1 MTGRGFKDGNIIKLT
16 LDMKRQVFLA
26 LTCLFVTAGAVAQP
40 GWNWPEDIEKAKEKN
55 ALYTDAL
62 KSNQFQLALESHQ
75 WLLDNAPD
83 LNKSLYINGAKIYEG
98 LADKESDPAKK
109 IAYQDKALSMY
120 DLRMKH
126 FGEEGNVL
134 NRKALIAYKYHKGNK
149 SKYKELLDLFEQ
161 TFKLNGQN
169 TLDNNLIGY
178 MDVIRRYKL
187 TKGDITD
194 EQVIEK
200 YGEISDVIEI
210 KIKKGKNV
218 SKLEK
223 YQETIDSMLTQIVTV
238 DCAFVENNLGPKMKE
253 SGDLKIAKKVFQL
266 MLTGK
271 CTDSPL
277 FLESAIILFEKEPE
291 FGLAKVIALKYSSAG
306 DAETAHVYYDK
317 AIEYADDDL
326 KKAEIHISKAQL
338 YSNAGQKSAARTN
351 ARKALAIDPSMKEAY
366 VMIGDLYM
374 QSYQE
379 CRQGVSKV
387 DDRLVFIA
395 AYNQYAKAGNSSRM
409 TNAKE
414 QFPSI
419 EEIFEL
425 GLKEGEVMNC
435 GCWINESVKLAR
447 RP

>member
-1 MTGRGFKDGNIIKLT
+1 M
-16 LDMKRQVFLA
+16 
-26 LTCLFVTAGAVAQP
+26 TAGVVAQP

-62 KSNQFQLALESHQ
+62 KSNQFKLALESHQ

-98 LADKESDPAKK
+98 LADQESDPAKK

-187 TKGDITD
+187 TNGDITD
-194 EQVIEK
+194 EQIIEK
-200 YGEISDVIEI
+200 YGEISDVIDF

-338 YSNAGQKSAARTN
+338 YSNAGQKSAARTH
-351 ARKALAIDPSMKEAY
+351 ARKALAIDPSMKDAY
-366 VMIGDLYM
+366 TMIGDLYM

>member
-1 MTGRGFKDGNIIKLT
+1 
-16 LDMKRQVFLA
+16 MKRQVFLA
-26 LTCLFVTAGAVAQP
+26 LTCLFITAGVVAQP

-75 WLLDNAPD
+75 WLLSNAPD

-120 DLRMKH
+120 DLRIQH

-134 NRKALIAYKYHKGNK
+134 NRKALIAYSYHKGNK
-149 SKYKELLDLFEQ
+149 SKYKELLDLFEK

-187 TKGDITD
+187 SKGDISD
-194 EQVIEK
+194 EQIIEK
-200 YGEISDVIEI
+200 YGEISDVIDF

-238 DCAFVENNLGPKMKE
+238 DCAFVENNLGPKMRE

-277 FLESAIILFEKEPE
+277 FLESSIILFEKEPE

-306 DAETAHVYYDK
+306 DVETAHVYYDK

-338 YSNAGQKSAARTN
+338 YSNAGQKSAARTH
-351 ARKALAIDPSMKEAY
+351 ARKALAIDPSMKDAY
-366 VMIGDLYM
+366 TMIGDLYM